1 MSARLAR
8 RIAAISVAGLTA
20 LGSISLAEATASA
33 HPHAKQHTT
42 LSIRVARG
50 AINPGGGDLIRGN
63 LQARNGRHHPNNN
76 VGRRIVL
83 QAHPQGT
90 TTWTDVQR
98 HRTGRHG
105 QVAFQVSP
113 SVTTRYQLLFRGN
126 KRQQA
131 SHSGVVTVQVLDT
144 TSLVIST
151 ASKSIDPGQTD
162 TVDGA
167 LSLDGSP
174 LAGQTVR
181 LLGATRHHRLAFMGS
196 QVTDTNG
203 DVSFSVTPP
212 STSRYQLVFRRTA
225 QNHGAR
231 SAVTVIHVRQ
241 QSSLSIRARAQNGN
255 EIISGDLRGGG
266 HALRHH
272 RVTLQSRPSGTTT
285 WQNVATHRTNRHG
298 FINFKIAAPTQST
311 DYQLVF
317 SGGRLYDGSQS
328 GVVTVTV
335 A

>member
-8 RIAAISVAGLTA
+8 RTAAISIAGLTA

-50 AINPGGGDLIRGN
+50 AINPGGGDIVRGD
-63 LQARNGRHHPNNN
+63 LQARGHHNA
-76 VGRRIVL
+76 GRRIVL
-83 QAHPQGT
+83 RAHPQGAT
-90 TTWTDVQR
+90 SWTDLQR
-98 HRTGRHG
+98 HRTARHG

-113 SVTTRYQLLFRGN
+113 DVTTRYQLVFRGN

-131 SHSGVVTVQVLDT
+131 SHSGVVTVRVLDT
-144 TSLVIST
+144 TSLVVST

-162 TVDGA
+162 TVNGA

-174 LAGQTVR
+174 LAGQTIR
-181 LLGATRHHRLAFMGS
+181 LLGATRHHKLALMGT
-196 QVTDTNG
+196 QVTDTSG

-212 STSRYQLVFRRTA
+212 STSRYQLVFRGTA
-225 QNHGAR
+225 DNHGAR
-231 SAVTVIHVRQ
+231 SAVTVIRVRQ
-241 QSSLSIRARAQNGN
+241 QSSLSIRARAHNGN
-255 EIISGDLRGGG
+255 EIISGVLRGGS

-272 RVTLQSRPSGTTT
+272 KVTLQSRPSGTTT
-285 WQNVATHRTNRHG
+285 WQNVATHRTGRRG
-298 FINFKIAAPTQST
+298 FINFTIAAPTQST

-317 SGGRLYDGSQS
+317 GGGPVYDGCQS

-335 A
+335 S